1 MKNSTSLCI
10 FLMLVF
16 ASALGAQSKTMG
28 TLSGTLSD
36 PTDASVPGAKVTVT
50 NTETGSVF
58 ESTSDDRGEYRIPL
72 LPPGVYDIKVE
83 KSGFAIQSRK
93 GIAVTVGE
101 AAVVDVKLTL
111 SGSTQLVEVQGEAPL
126 VETERTQ
133 QSNTIEERAVRNLPI
148 DRRDYLTYS
157 LLAPG
162 VSDSKALADSNSFRV
177 KQTPDSGLSFYGSN
191 GRGNNVS
198 IDGGESNDAGG
209 GVRPTV
215 SQEAV
220 QEFQINRTNYSA
232 EHGEARG
239 GVIDIVTKSGSNTTH
254 GSLFG
259 FFRHQSMDATDP
271 FAVTLSPDNRVVRTK
286 PDSERQQFG
295 GTLGGPIARDKTFY
309 FLSFEELRRRE
320 SKSVP
325 VLTDLSIFQSTAAQ
339 ETILA
344 TLPSAAASQLRAA
357 LTSPPATVEMFKR
370 NSGIFPFVTDQYQ
383 GLMRIDHR
391 FNDSNQTNFRYNITK
406 FYETNQ
412 NVGALVGYSRG
423 FVSDNFDSTALAN
436 WTHAFSAR
444 LVNEARAQFN
454 YNNPLT
460 SSNDLFGPALE
471 IAGFGFFNRDR
482 FLPNQTITRREDLG
496 DAVTWVKGAH
506 TLKLGGNVLI
516 RENHSDSKTFF
527 SGRFTFGTLP
537 GAFVNPALAAT
548 TITALQA
555 FNLGLAQS
563 YQQGFGDPVVRAI
576 YPLYAGYAQ
585 DTWRIRPNLTLNL
598 GLRYEVDHRK
608 DPLPTDFNAWGPR
621 LGFAWDPFSDKKT
634 TIRGGYGLFYS
645 TIDFQ
650 IDYVVNALNEIGG
663 YRQIAQVLTTLN
675 AANPLAANG
684 PVNIFTTLRNQGIIG
699 IPTPQRP
706 ILATDLTQFGIN
718 VSQTGPR
725 PPLTVLFRPSEDY
738 KNPYAHQASFGI
750 DREIGHGL
758 TASLEYVYVRG
769 VHLTTSYDRNLLPAP
784 VNPIKGVRDW
794 GATADN
800 PTGTKYFRDPLLFQE
815 DVYAA
820 SANSWYNGM
829 MLELKQRFSS
839 NASIVFNYTF
849 SKAMDETLDY
859 NSDFQANDQ
868 LCRSC
873 ERALSSFDQ
882 RHKVVAY
889 AILQS
894 PRASNGTPWQKFFGG
909 FLFTPI
915 FRYNSPRPFNI
926 LAGGE
931 LNNDR
936 HNTTDR
942 PYFAGRNLG
951 QGPDFW
957 TFDSRVARRFML
969 RERMG
974 LEFMFEAF
982 NLFNRLNYASVNNTI
997 SCSATSLPGTASSC
1011 YIGDVVQR
1019 YGGLS
1024 GNGKYTP
1031 LQPFGFTSAFDPRRI
1046 QLGLRL
1052 SF

>member
-1 MKNSTSLCI
+1 LAYT
-10 FLMLVF
+10 
-16 ASALGAQSKTMG
+16 
-28 TLSGTLSD
+28 
-36 PTDASVPGAKVTVT
+36 
-50 NTETGSVF
+50 
-58 ESTSDDRGEYRIPL
+58 
-72 LPPGVYDIKVE
+72 
-83 KSGFAIQSRK
+83 
-93 GIAVTVGE
+93 
-101 AAVVDVKLTL
+101 
-111 SGSTQLVEVQGEAPL
+111 
-126 VETERTQ
+126 
-133 QSNTIEERAVRNLPI
+133 
-148 DRRDYLTYS
+148 

-162 VSDSKALADSNSFRV
+162 VADSKALADSNSFRV

-239 GVIDIVTKSGSNTTH
+239 GVIDIVTKGGSNALH

-271 FAVTLSPDNRVVRTK
+271 FAVVLTPDNHLVRTK

-295 GTLGGPIARDKTFY
+295 AAIGGPIAKDKTFY

-325 VLTDLSIFQSTAAQ
+325 VLTDSSIFQPTPAQ
-339 ETILA
+339 EAILA
-344 TLPSAAASQLRAA
+344 TLPAQAAGQLRMA
-357 LTSPPATVEMFKR
+357 LTSPPNTVEMFKR
-370 NSGIFPFVTDQYQ
+370 NSGVFPFQTDQYQ

-391 FNDSNQTNFRYNITK
+391 FSDSDQAGFRYNVTK
-406 FYETNQ
+406 SFDTNQ
-412 NVGALVGYSRG
+412 NIGALVGVSRG
-423 FVSDNFDSTALAN
+423 YISDVFDSTVLAS
-436 WTHAFSAR
+436 WTHAFSSR
-444 LVNEARAQFN
+444 LINEARAQFN
-454 YNNPLT
+454 YYNPFT
-460 SSNDLFGPALE
+460 GSNDPFGPALE

-482 FLPNQTITRREDLG
+482 FLPSDVITRREDLS
-496 DAVTWVKGAH
+496 DSVTWVKGKHA
-506 TLKLGGNVLI
+506 LKLGANVLI
-516 RENHSDSKTFF
+516 REDHSDSKTFF

-537 GAFVNPALAAT
+537 GSFVSAALAST

-576 YPLYAGYAQ
+576 YPLYAGYVQ
-585 DTWRIRPNLTLNL
+585 DTWRAQPNLTLNL

-608 DPLPTDFNAWGPR
+608 DPLPTDKNEWGPR
-621 LGFAWDPFSDKKT
+621 FGFAWDPFHDKKT
-634 TIRGGYGLFYS
+634 TIRGGYGMFYS
-645 TIDFQ
+645 TIDYQ
-650 IDYVVNALNEIGG
+650 VDYVVNALNEINGF
-663 YRQIAQVLTTLN
+663 RQIAQVLTTLN
-675 AANPLAANG
+675 AANPLAVNG
-684 PVNIFTTLRNQGIIG
+684 PINIFTTLRNQRVIG
-699 IPTPQRP
+699 IPTPQRS
-706 ILATDLTQFGIN
+706 IQASDLQQFGIN

-725 PPLTVLFRPSEDY
+725 PPLTVLFRANPDY

-750 DREIGHGL
+750 DREIGRGL
-758 TASLEYVYVRG
+758 AASIEYVYVRG
-769 VHLTTSYDRNLLPAP
+769 VHLTTSYDQNLLAAP
-784 VNPIKGVRDW
+784 INPLKGVRDW
-794 GATADN
+794 GVTADN
-800 PTGTKYFRDPLLFQE
+800 PTGLKYFKDPLLFQ
-815 DVYAA
+815 DNVYAS

-829 MLELKQRFSS
+829 ILELKQRLSRNTSF
-839 NASIVFNYTF
+839 VFNYTF

-859 NSDFQANDQ
+859 NSDFQPNDQ

-882 RHKVVAY
+882 RHKVTAY

-894 PRASNGTPWQKFFGG
+894 PHAPGGRAWHKFFGD

-915 FRYNSPRPFNI
+915 FRYNSSRPFNV

-951 QGPDFW
+951 IGPDFW
-957 TFDSRVARRFML
+957 TFDSRLSRRFSL
-969 RERMG
+969 HERASV
-974 LEFMFEAF
+974 EFMFEAF
-982 NLFNRLNYASVNNTI
+982 NLFNRLNYASVNNTV
-997 SCSATSLPGTASSC
+997 SCSATALAGTPASC
-1011 YIGDVVQR
+1011 FLNDVVQR

-1024 GNGKYTP
+1024 GNGRYTA
-1031 LQPFGFTSAFDPRRI
+1031 LQPFGFTSAFDPRRM
-1046 QLGLRL
+1046 QLGVRL